1 MRRLLRGIGWTLLGL
16 VLLLAIALGT
26 LLGTSAGSRWLL
38 AQVPGLTVEAF
49 EGRLGQRWQA
59 DRLIWE
65 QDGSR
70 VEVQQPRLAWSP
82 ACLLKRTLCIDEL
95 VTGDIDLNFPPSEPD
110 PNAEPFSLPD
120 INLPLALQVER
131 IEIGQVTLNDAEQL
145 RRLQLQANWRADG
158 LDIQRLDVRRDD
170 LDLSLTG
177 RLQPSGNWPLQ
188 LQGQAALQSPDEQPW
203 ALMIAI
209 EGDLREQLQ
218 LQVESQGY
226 LQGSL
231 SGHVRAL
238 DEQLP
243 ATVRLNADGFKALP
257 GLPETLRLDDLELT
271 ASGNMQDGYRL
282 LGTTRLPGDGGAV
295 RVALEGVVSTTGA
308 QIAMLELDAG
318 QQRHVRLSGD
328 VDWQDGLAANADLLW
343 RDFPWRRLYP
353 EIEEPP
359 VTLRELKAQ
368 IQYEDGN
375 YLGNFESAMTGP
387 AGDFTLNSPV
397 SGNLEAV
404 HLPQLELRAGQG
416 SATGSVSV
424 GFADGIDWKADLA
437 LSDLD
442 PAYWLA
448 ELPGNLGGTLQSQGA
463 LRDERLQAEASLD
476 INGRLRG
483 QNTRLRLQASGEG
496 ERWNLPVIDLRMGDN
511 RVHGEGVWAQTLDG
525 RVQLE
530 LRRLAQLWPDLRG
543 QLNGEVTLGGTAAAP
558 SGKIELSGR
567 NLAYQDNRLRRLSL
581 QGQLSDGER
590 GRLVLNADDIRA
602 GETDLGALQVNA
614 EGTADQHQAD
624 LRLQGPLLDLAL
636 AVDGGL
642 RGEDWLGRLTR
653 GELSAEQQNWALQRP
668 ASLQRFA
675 DGRLELGAHCW
686 RSGPA
691 SLCAEDQRIM
701 PEPRIRYRLRD
712 FALQSLA
719 EYLPEDFR
727 WQGELNADI
736 ELDLPASGPNGR
748 VQVDAG
754 PGVLRIR
761 DADEWH
767 DFPYQTLAL
776 NSRLLPERIDSEL
789 RFQGG
794 ELGELDV
801 QVRIDPRPENKPID
815 GDFRLSGL
823 DLAVARPFVPM
834 VERLRGQLN
843 GSGQLSGSLQQ
854 PTLNGQLLL
863 SGGEIAGSEL
873 PTTFEDLRVRMLI
886 EGERLNIDGDWRA
899 GEQGRGNLSGTL
911 DWRDALD
918 LDLAIKGN
926 RLPVVVEPY
935 ADLEVEPDLRIV
947 LSGQDLAV
955 SGRVAVPRGA
965 ITVRELPPAT
975 VRVSEDTII
984 VGREAEEPATPLA
997 VTMDIDVEVGQDRLR
1012 FTGFGLTADLAGYLH
1027 IGDNLDARGELQLKN
1042 GRYRA
1047 YGQRLTIRR
1056 AELLFTGLISQPFLN
1071 IEAIR
1076 RIEAENV
1083 VAGLRITGSA
1093 EQPRIDVF
1101 SEPAMSQEQAL
1112 AYLVLGRPLGA
1123 DTGDS
1128 NLLAQAALGL
1138 GLAGSSSITGGLAQ
1152 RLGIQDF
1159 QLDTEGTGAG
1169 TSVVATGR
1177 LTERLALRYGVG
1189 VFEPS
1194 NTIALRYQLTRR
1206 IFLEAASGLASSL
1219 DVFYRRDF

>member
-1 MRRLLRGIGWTLLGL
+1 MRLLRGVGWTLLAL
-16 VLLLAIALGT
+16 VLLLAIAVGV
-26 LLGTSAGSRWLL
+26 LLGTASGSRWLL

-49 EGRLGQRWQA
+49 DGRLGQRWQA
-59 DRLIWE
+59 DRLLWE
-65 QDGSR
+65 QGGNR
-70 VEVQQPRLAWSP
+70 VEVQQPRLAWAP
-82 ACLLKRTLCIDEL
+82 GCLLKRTLCIDEL
-95 VTGDIDLNFPPSEPD
+95 TAGDIVLNFPPTEPAPD
-110 PNAEPFSLPD
+110 AEPFTLPD
-120 INLPLALQVER
+120 LDLPVALQVER
-131 IEIGQVTLNDAEQL
+131 IDIGRVTLNGSEQL
-145 RRLQLQANWRADG
+145 RRLHLQANWRADG
-158 LDIQRLDVRRDD
+158 LDIQRLDLRRDD
-170 LDLSLTG
+170 LDLSMNG
-177 RLQPSGNWPLQ
+177 RLLPSGAWPLK
-188 LQGQAALQSPDEQPW
+188 LEGQAALQSPNEQPW
-203 ALMIAI
+203 ALMIAVD
-209 EGDLREQLQ
+209 GDLREQLQ
-218 LQVESQGY
+218 VQVESQGY
-226 LQGSL
+226 LDGTL
-231 SGHVRAL
+231 SGQLRAL
-238 DEQLP
+238 DEHLP
-243 ATVRLNADGFKALP
+243 ATIKLNAHGFKALP
-257 GLPETLRLDDLELT
+257 DLPETLRLNDLQLT
-271 ASGNMQDGYRL
+271 ATGNMDDGYRV
-282 LGTTRLPGDGGAV
+282 LGTTLLPGEGGVV
-295 RVALEGVVSTTGA
+295 RVALEGVVGLSGA

-318 QQRHVRLSGD
+318 QQRDVRLSGD
-328 VDWQDGLAANADLLW
+328 VDWQDGLEANADLLW

-353 EIEEPP
+353 DIDEPP
-359 VTLRELKAQ
+359 VALRELKAQ
-368 IQYEDGN
+368 IQYDDGN
-375 YLGNFESAMTGP
+375 YLGNFQSAMTGP

-397 SGNLEAV
+397 SGNLESV

-416 SATGSVSV
+416 SAVGSVSI
-424 GFADGIDWKADLA
+424 GFAEGLDWKADLA

-448 ELPGNLGGTLQSQGA
+448 ELPGNLGGSLQSQGA

-476 INGRLRG
+476 ISGRLRG
-483 QNTRLRLQASGEG
+483 QNTSLQLQASGEG
-496 ERWNLPVIDLRMGDN
+496 ERWTLPIVDLRMGDN
-511 RVHGEGVWAQTLDG
+511 RVHGSGIWAQTLEG
-525 RVQLE
+525 QLQLE
-530 LRRLAQLWPDLRG
+530 LSRLAQLWPDLRG
-543 QLNGEVTLGGTAAAP
+543 QLNGEVALSGTAAAP
-558 SGKIELSGR
+558 SAQVELSGR

-590 GRLVLNADDIRA
+590 GRLALNAERIRA
-602 GETDLGALQVNA
+602 GDTDLGALQVNA
-614 EGTADQHQAD
+614 EGTAEKHQAD
-624 LRLQGPLLDLAL
+624 LQLQGPLLDLAL
-636 AVDGGL
+636 AFDGGL
-642 RGEDWLGRLTR
+642 RGEDWVGRLTR

-668 ASLQRFA
+668 ATLQRFA
-675 DGRLELGAHCW
+675 DGRLDLGAHCW
-686 RSGPA
+686 LSGPA
-691 SLCAEDQRIM
+691 TLCAEDQRLM
-701 PEPRIRYRLRD
+701 PDPRIRYRLRD

-748 VQVDAG
+748 IQVDAG

-767 DFPYQTLAL
+767 DFPYQTLVL
-776 NSRLLPERIDSEL
+776 NSRLLPERIDNEL

-794 ELGELDV
+794 ELGELEV
-801 QVRIDPRPENKPID
+801 QLQIDPRPEAKPIN
-815 GDFRLSGL
+815 GEFRLSGF

-843 GSGQLSGSLQQ
+843 GSGQLAGSLQQ

-863 SGGEIAGSEL
+863 TGGEIAGSEL
-873 PTTFEDLRVRMLI
+873 PTAFEDLRVRLLI

-899 GEQGRGNLSGTL
+899 GEQGRGSLSGAL
-911 DWRDALD
+911 DWQDELD
-918 LDLAIKGN
+918 LDLAIKGS

-947 LSGQDLAV
+947 LSGKELAV
-955 SGRVAVPRGA
+955 SGRIEVPRGA

-975 VRVSEDTII
+975 VRISEDTVI

-997 VTMDIDVEVGQDRLR
+997 VKMDIDVEVGQDRLR
-1012 FTGFGLTADLAGYLH
+1012 FSGFGLTADLAGYLH

-1056 AELLFTGLISQPFLN
+1056 AELLFTGMISQPFLN

-1076 RIEAENV
+1076 RIDAENV

-1112 AYLVLGRPLGA
+1112 AYLVLGRALGA

>member
-1 MRRLLRGIGWTLLGL
+1 LRGLGWTLLGL
-16 VLLLAIALGT
+16 VLLLAVALGT

-38 AQVPGLTVEAF
+38 TQVPGLTVEAF

-95 VTGDIDLNFPPSEPD
+95 VTGNIELNFPPSEPD

-120 INLPLALQVER
+120 IDLPLALQVER
-131 IEIGQVTLNDAEQL
+131 IEFGQVTLNDAEQL

-170 LDLSLTG
+170 LDLTLTG

-231 SGHVRAL
+231 SGHLRAL

-257 GLPETLRLDDLELT
+257 DLPETLRLDDLELT

-295 RVALEGVVSTTGA
+295 RVALEGIVSTTGA

-318 QQRHVRLSGD
+318 QQRHVRLTGD
-328 VDWQDGLAANADLLW
+328 IDWQNGLAANADLLW

-416 SATGSVSV
+416 SATGSVSI

-448 ELPGNLGGTLQSQGA
+448 ELPGNLGGTLQSQGG
-463 LRDERLQAEASLD
+463 LRDERLQAEARLD
-476 INGRLRG
+476 IKGRLRG
-483 QNTRLRLQASGEG
+483 QNTSLQLQASGEG
-496 ERWNLPVIDLRMGDN
+496 ERWNLPLIDLRMGDN

-530 LRRLAQLWPDLRG
+530 LRRLAQLWPGLRG
-543 QLNGEVTLGGTAAAP
+543 QLNGKVTLGGTAAAP
-558 SGKIELSGR
+558 SGQVELDGR
-567 NLAYQDNRLRRLSL
+567 NLAYQDNRLRRLRV

-590 GRLVLNADDIRA
+590 GHLVLNAERIRA
-602 GETDLGALQVNA
+602 GETDLGALQVRA
-614 EGTADQHQAD
+614 EGTADKHQAD
-624 LRLQGPLLDLAL
+624 LQLQGPLLDLAL
-636 AVDGGL
+636 AFDGGL
-642 RGEDWLGRLTR
+642 RGDDWIGRLLR

-668 ASLQRFA
+668 ATLQRFA

-686 RSGPA
+686 LSGPA

-701 PEPRIRYRLRD
+701 PDPRIRYRLRD

-719 EYLPEDFR
+719 EYLPDDFR

-736 ELDLPASGPNGR
+736 ELDIPASGPNGR

-767 DFPYQTLAL
+767 DFPYQTLVL

-794 ELGELDV
+794 ELGDLDV
-801 QVRIDPRPENKPID
+801 QVRIDPRPENKPIN
-815 GDFRLSGL
+815 GEFRLSGF

-873 PTTFEDLRVRMLI
+873 PTTFENLRVRMLI
-886 EGERLNIDGDWRA
+886 EGERLSIDGDWRA
-899 GEQGRGNLSGTL
+899 GDQGRGNLSGTL

-918 LDLAIKGN
+918 LDLAIKGS
-926 RLPVVVEPY
+926 RLPLVVEPY

-965 ITVRELPPAT
+965 ITVRELPPTT
-975 VRVSEDTII
+975 VRVSEDTVI

-997 VTMDIDVEVGQDRLR
+997 VKMDIDVEVGQDRLR

>member
-1 MRRLLRGIGWTLLGL
+1 MRGLGWTLLGL
-16 VLLLAIALGT
+16 VLLLAVALGT

-38 AQVPGLTVEAF
+38 TQVPGLTVEAF

-95 VTGDIDLNFPPSEPD
+95 VTGNIELNFPPSEPD

-120 INLPLALQVER
+120 IDLPLALQVER
-131 IEIGQVTLNDAEQL
+131 IEFGQVTLNDAEQL

-170 LDLSLTG
+170 LDLTLTG

-231 SGHVRAL
+231 SGHLRAL

-257 GLPETLRLDDLELT
+257 DLPETLRLDDLELT

-295 RVALEGVVSTTGA
+295 RVALEGIVSTTGA

-318 QQRHVRLSGD
+318 QQRHVRLTGD
-328 VDWQDGLAANADLLW
+328 IDWQNGLAANADLLW

-416 SATGSVSV
+416 SATGSVSI

-448 ELPGNLGGTLQSQGA
+448 ELPGNLGGTLQSQGG
-463 LRDERLQAEASLD
+463 LRDERLQAEARLD
-476 INGRLRG
+476 IKGRLRG
-483 QNTRLRLQASGEG
+483 QNTSLQLQASGEG
-496 ERWNLPVIDLRMGDN
+496 ERWNLPLIDLRMGDN

-530 LRRLAQLWPDLRG
+530 LRRLAQLWPGLRG
-543 QLNGEVTLGGTAAAP
+543 QLNGKVTLGGTAAAP
-558 SGKIELSGR
+558 SGQVELDGR
-567 NLAYQDNRLRRLSL
+567 NLAYQDNRLRRLRV

-590 GRLVLNADDIRA
+590 GHLVLNAERIRA
-602 GETDLGALQVNA
+602 GETDLGALQVRA
-614 EGTADQHQAD
+614 EGTADKHQAD
-624 LRLQGPLLDLAL
+624 LQLQGPLLDLAL
-636 AVDGGL
+636 AFDGGL
-642 RGEDWLGRLTR
+642 RGDDWIGRLLR

-668 ASLQRFA
+668 ATLQRFA

-686 RSGPA
+686 LSGPA

-701 PEPRIRYRLRD
+701 PDPRIRYRLRD

-719 EYLPEDFR
+719 EYLPDDFR

-736 ELDLPASGPNGR
+736 ELDIPASGPNGR

-767 DFPYQTLAL
+767 DFPYQTLVL

-794 ELGELDV
+794 ELGDLDV
-801 QVRIDPRPENKPID
+801 QVRIDPRPENKPIN
-815 GDFRLSGL
+815 GEFRLSGF

-873 PTTFEDLRVRMLI
+873 PTTFENLRVRMLI
-886 EGERLNIDGDWRA
+886 EGERLSIDGDWRA
-899 GEQGRGNLSGTL
+899 GDQGRGNLSGTL

-918 LDLAIKGN
+918 LDLAIKGS
-926 RLPVVVEPY
+926 RLPLVVEPY

-965 ITVRELPPAT
+965 ITVRELPPTT
-975 VRVSEDTII
+975 VRVSEDTVI

-997 VTMDIDVEVGQDRLR
+997 VKMDIDVEVGQDRLR

>member
-1 MRRLLRGIGWTLLGL
+1 MSRVLRGIGWTLLGL
-16 VLLLAIALGT
+16 VLLLAIALGV
-26 LLGTSAGSRWLL
+26 LLGTSGGSRWLL
-38 AQVPGLTVEAF
+38 GQVPGLTVEAF

-95 VTGDIDLNFPPSEPD
+95 VTGSIELKFPPSEPD

-120 INLPLALQVER
+120 IDLPLALQVER

-145 RRLQLQANWRADG
+145 RRLQLQANWRAEG

-231 SGHVRAL
+231 SGHLRAL

-257 GLPETLRLDDLELT
+257 DLPETLRLDDLELT

-295 RVALEGVVSTTGA
+295 RVALEGIVGTTGA

-318 QQRHVRLSGD
+318 QQRHVRLTGD
-328 VDWQDGLAANADLLW
+328 IDWQDGLAANADLLW

-416 SATGSVSV
+416 SATGSVSI

-448 ELPGNLGGTLQSQGA
+448 DLPGNLGGTLQSQGG
-463 LRDERLQAEASLD
+463 LRDERLQAEARLD
-476 INGRLRG
+476 IKGRLRG
-483 QNTRLRLQASGEG
+483 QNTSLQLQASGEG
-496 ERWNLPVIDLRMGDN
+496 ERWNLPLIDLRMGDN

-530 LRRLAQLWPDLRG
+530 LRRLAQLWPGLRG

-558 SGKIELSGR
+558 SGQVELDGR
-567 NLAYQDNRLRRLSL
+567 NLAYQDNRLRRLRV

-590 GRLVLNADDIRA
+590 GHLVLNAERIRA
-602 GETDLGALQVNA
+602 GETDLGALQVRA
-614 EGTADQHQAD
+614 EGTADKHQAD
-624 LRLQGPLLDLAL
+624 LQLQGPLLDLAL
-636 AVDGGL
+636 AFDGGL
-642 RGEDWLGRLTR
+642 RGDDWIGRLLR

-668 ASLQRFA
+668 AKLQRFA

-686 RSGPA
+686 LSGPA

-701 PEPRIRYRLRD
+701 PDPRIRYRLRD

-719 EYLPEDFR
+719 EYLPDDFR

-736 ELDLPASGPNGR
+736 ELDIPASGPNGR

-767 DFPYQTLAL
+767 DFPYQTLVL

-794 ELGELDV
+794 ELGDLDV
-801 QVRIDPRPENKPID
+801 QVRIDPRPENKPIN
-815 GDFRLSGL
+815 GEFRLSGF

-863 SGGEIAGSEL
+863 SDGEIAGSEL
-873 PTTFEDLRVRMLI
+873 PTTFENLRVRMLI
-886 EGERLNIDGDWRA
+886 EGERLSIDGDWRA
-899 GEQGRGNLSGTL
+899 GDQGRGNLSGTL

-918 LDLAIKGN
+918 LDLAIKGS

-965 ITVRELPPAT
+965 ITVRELPPTT
-975 VRVSEDTII
+975 VRVSEDTVI

-997 VTMDIDVEVGQDRLR
+997 VKMDIDVEVGQDRLR

>member
-1 MRRLLRGIGWTLLGL
+1 MRLLRGVGWTLLAL
-16 VLLLAIALGT
+16 VLLLAIAVGV
-26 LLGTSAGSRWLL
+26 LLGTASGSRWLL

-49 EGRLGQRWQA
+49 DGRLGQRWQA
-59 DRLIWE
+59 DRLLWE
-65 QDGSR
+65 QDGNR
-70 VEVQQPRLAWSP
+70 VEVGKPRFAWSP
-82 ACLLKRTLCIDEL
+82 GCLLKRTLCIDEL
-95 VTGDIDLNFPPSEPD
+95 IAGDIVLNFPPTEPAPD
-110 PNAEPFSLPD
+110 AEPFTLPD
-120 INLPLALQVER
+120 LDLPVALQVER
-131 IEIGQVTLNDAEQL
+131 IDIGRVTLNGSEQL
-145 RRLQLQANWRADG
+145 RRLHLQANWRADG
-158 LDIQRLDVRRDD
+158 LDIQRLDLRRDD
-170 LDLSLTG
+170 LDLSMNG
-177 RLQPSGNWPLQ
+177 RLLPSGAWPLK
-188 LQGQAALQSPDEQPW
+188 LEGQAALQSPNEQPW
-203 ALMIAI
+203 ALMIAVD
-209 EGDLREQLQ
+209 GDLREQLQ
-218 LQVESQGY
+218 VQVESQGY
-226 LQGSL
+226 LDGTL
-231 SGHVRAL
+231 SGQLRAL
-238 DEQLP
+238 DEHLP
-243 ATVRLNADGFKALP
+243 ATIKLNAHGFKALP
-257 GLPETLRLDDLELT
+257 DLPETLRLNDLQLT
-271 ASGNMQDGYRL
+271 ATGNMDDGYRV
-282 LGTTRLPGDGGAV
+282 LGTTLLPGEGGVV
-295 RVALEGVVSTTGA
+295 RVALEGVVGLSGA

-318 QQRHVRLSGD
+318 QQRDVRLSGD
-328 VDWQDGLAANADLLW
+328 VDWQDGLEANADLLW

-353 EIEEPP
+353 DIDEPP
-359 VTLRELKAQ
+359 VALRELKAQ
-368 IQYEDGN
+368 IQYDDGN
-375 YLGNFESAMTGP
+375 YLGNFQSAMTGP

-397 SGNLEAV
+397 SGNLESV

-416 SATGSVSV
+416 SAVGSVSI
-424 GFADGIDWKADLA
+424 GFAEGLDWKADLA

-448 ELPGNLGGTLQSQGA
+448 ELPGNLGGSLQSQGA

-476 INGRLRG
+476 ISGRLRG
-483 QNTRLRLQASGEG
+483 QNTSLQLQASGEG
-496 ERWNLPVIDLRMGDN
+496 ERWTLPIVDLRMGDN
-511 RVHGEGVWAQTLDG
+511 RVHGSGIWAQTLEG
-525 RVQLE
+525 QLQLE
-530 LRRLAQLWPDLRG
+530 LSRLAQLWPDLRG
-543 QLNGEVTLGGTAAAP
+543 QLNGEVALSGTAAAP
-558 SGKIELSGR
+558 SAQVELSGR

-590 GRLVLNADDIRA
+590 GRLALNAERIRA
-602 GETDLGALQVNA
+602 GDTDLGALQVNA
-614 EGTADQHQAD
+614 EGTAEKHQAD
-624 LRLQGPLLDLAL
+624 LQLQGPLLDLAL
-636 AVDGGL
+636 AFDGGL
-642 RGEDWLGRLTR
+642 RGEDWVGRLTR

-668 ASLQRFA
+668 ATLQRFA
-675 DGRLELGAHCW
+675 DGRLDLGAHCW
-686 RSGPA
+686 LSGPA
-691 SLCAEDQRIM
+691 TLCAEDQRLM
-701 PEPRIRYRLRD
+701 PDPRIRYRLRD

-748 VQVDAG
+748 IQVDAG

-767 DFPYQTLAL
+767 DFPYQTLVL
-776 NSRLLPERIDSEL
+776 NSRLLPERIDNEL

-794 ELGELDV
+794 ELGELEV
-801 QVRIDPRPENKPID
+801 QLQIDPRPEAKPIN
-815 GDFRLSGL
+815 GEFRLSGF

-843 GSGQLSGSLQQ
+843 GSGQLAGSLQQ

-863 SGGEIAGSEL
+863 TGGEIAGSEL
-873 PTTFEDLRVRMLI
+873 PTAFEDLRVRLLI

-899 GEQGRGNLSGTL
+899 GEQGRGSLSGAL
-911 DWRDALD
+911 DWQDELD
-918 LDLAIKGN
+918 LDLAIKGS

-947 LSGQDLAV
+947 LSGKELAV
-955 SGRVAVPRGA
+955 SGRIEVPRGA

-975 VRVSEDTII
+975 VRISEDTVI

-997 VTMDIDVEVGQDRLR
+997 VKMDIDVEVGQDRLR
-1012 FTGFGLTADLAGYLH
+1012 FSGFGLTADLAGYLH

-1056 AELLFTGLISQPFLN
+1056 AELLFTGMISQPFLN

-1076 RIEAENV
+1076 RIDAENV

-1112 AYLVLGRPLGA
+1112 AYLVLGRALGA

>member
-1 MRRLLRGIGWTLLGL
+1 MRLLRGVGWTLLAL
-16 VLLLAIALGT
+16 VLLLAIAVGV
-26 LLGTSAGSRWLL
+26 LLGTASGSRWLL

-49 EGRLGQRWQA
+49 DGRLGQRWQA
-59 DRLIWE
+59 DRLLWE
-65 QDGSR
+65 QDGNR
-70 VEVQQPRLAWSP
+70 VEVGKPRFAWSP
-82 ACLLKRTLCIDEL
+82 GCLLKRTLCIDEL
-95 VTGDIDLNFPPSEPD
+95 IAGDIVLNFPPTEPAPD
-110 PNAEPFSLPD
+110 AEPFTLPD
-120 INLPLALQVER
+120 LDLPLALQVER
-131 IEIGQVTLNDAEQL
+131 IDIGRVTLNGSEQL
-145 RRLQLQANWRADG
+145 RRLHLQANWRADG
-158 LDIQRLDVRRDD
+158 LDIQQLEVRRDD
-170 LDLSLTG
+170 LDLSLNG
-177 RLQPSGNWPLQ
+177 RLLPSGAWPLK
-188 LQGQAALQSPDEQPW
+188 LEGQAALQSPNEQPW
-203 ALMIAI
+203 ALMIAVD
-209 EGDLREQLQ
+209 GDLREQLQ
-218 LQVESQGY
+218 VQVESQGY
-226 LQGSL
+226 LDGTL
-231 SGHVRAL
+231 SGQLRAL
-238 DEQLP
+238 DEHLP
-243 ATVRLNADGFKALP
+243 ATIKLNAHGFKALP
-257 GLPETLRLDDLELT
+257 DLPETLRLNDLQLT
-271 ASGNMQDGYRL
+271 ATGNMDDGYRV
-282 LGTTRLPGDGGAV
+282 LGTTLLPGEGGVV
-295 RVALEGVVSTTGA
+295 RVALEGVVGPSGA

-318 QQRHVRLSGD
+318 QQRDVRLSGD
-328 VDWQDGLAANADLLW
+328 VDWQDGLEANADLLW

-353 EIEEPP
+353 DIDEPP
-359 VTLRELKAQ
+359 VALRELKAQ
-368 IQYEDGN
+368 IQYDDGN
-375 YLGNFESAMTGP
+375 YLGNFQSAMTGP

-397 SGNLEAV
+397 SGNLESI

-416 SATGSVSV
+416 SAVGSVSI
-424 GFADGIDWKADLA
+424 GFAEGLDWKADLA

-448 ELPGNLGGTLQSQGA
+448 ELPGNLGGSLQSQGA

-476 INGRLRG
+476 ISGRLRG
-483 QNTRLRLQASGEG
+483 QNTSLQLQASGEG
-496 ERWNLPVIDLRMGDN
+496 ERWTLPIVDLRMGDN
-511 RVHGEGVWAQTLDG
+511 RVHGSGIWAQTLEG
-525 RVQLE
+525 QLQLE
-530 LRRLAQLWPDLRG
+530 LSRLAQLWPDLRG
-543 QLNGEVTLGGTAAAP
+543 QLNGEVALSGTAAAP
-558 SGKIELSGR
+558 SAQVELSGR

-590 GRLVLNADDIRA
+590 GRLALNAERIRA
-602 GETDLGALQVNA
+602 GDTDLGALQVNA
-614 EGTADQHQAD
+614 EGTAEKHQAD
-624 LRLQGPLLDLAL
+624 LQLQGPLLDLAL
-636 AVDGGL
+636 AFDGGL
-642 RGEDWLGRLTR
+642 RGEDWIGRLTR

-668 ASLQRFA
+668 ATLQRFA
-675 DGRLELGAHCW
+675 DGRLDLGAHCW
-686 RSGPA
+686 LSGPA
-691 SLCAEDQRIM
+691 TLCAEDQRLM
-701 PEPRIRYRLRD
+701 PDPRIRYRLRD

-748 VQVDAG
+748 IQVDAG

-767 DFPYQTLAL
+767 DFPYQTLVL
-776 NSRLLPERIDSEL
+776 NSRLLPERIDNEL

-794 ELGELDV
+794 ELGELEV
-801 QVRIDPRPENKPID
+801 QLQIDPRPEAKPIN
-815 GDFRLSGL
+815 GEFRLSGF

-843 GSGQLSGSLQQ
+843 GSGQLAGSLQQ

-863 SGGEIAGSEL
+863 TGGEIAGSEL
-873 PTTFEDLRVRMLI
+873 PTAFEDLRVRVLI

-899 GEQGRGNLSGTL
+899 GEQGRGSLSGAL
-911 DWRDALD
+911 DWRDELD
-918 LDLAIKGN
+918 LDLAIKGS

-947 LSGQDLAV
+947 LSGKELAV
-955 SGRVAVPRGA
+955 SGRIEVPRGA

-975 VRVSEDTII
+975 VRISEDTVI

-997 VTMDIDVEVGQDRLR
+997 VKMDIDVEVGQDRLR
-1012 FTGFGLTADLAGYLH
+1012 FSGFGLTADLAGYLH

-1056 AELLFTGLISQPFLN
+1056 AELLFTGMISQPFLN

-1076 RIEAENV
+1076 RIDAENV

-1112 AYLVLGRPLGA
+1112 AYLVLGRALGA

>member
-1 MRRLLRGIGWTLLGL
+1 MRLLRGVGWTLLAL
-16 VLLLAIALGT
+16 VLLLAIAVGV
-26 LLGTSAGSRWLL
+26 LLGTASGSRWLL

-49 EGRLGQRWQA
+49 DGRLGQRWQA
-59 DRLIWE
+59 DRLLWE
-65 QDGSR
+65 QGGNR
-70 VEVQQPRLAWSP
+70 VEVQQPRLAWAP
-82 ACLLKRTLCIDEL
+82 GCLLKRTLCIDEL
-95 VTGDIDLNFPPSEPD
+95 TTGDIVLNFPPTEPAPD
-110 PNAEPFSLPD
+110 AEPFPLPD
-120 INLPLALQVER
+120 LDLPVALQVER
-131 IEIGQVTLNDAEQL
+131 IDIGRVTLNGSEQL
-145 RRLQLQANWRADG
+145 RRLHLQANWRADG
-158 LDIQRLDVRRDD
+158 LDIQRLDLRRDD
-170 LDLSLTG
+170 LDLSMNG
-177 RLQPSGNWPLQ
+177 RLLPSGAWPLK
-188 LQGQAALQSPDEQPW
+188 LEGQAALQSPNEQPW
-203 ALMIAI
+203 ALMIAVD
-209 EGDLREQLQ
+209 GDLREQLQ
-218 LQVESQGY
+218 VQVESQGY
-226 LQGSL
+226 LDGTL
-231 SGHVRAL
+231 SGQLRAL
-238 DEQLP
+238 DEHLP
-243 ATVRLNADGFKALP
+243 ATIKLNAHGFKALP
-257 GLPETLRLDDLELT
+257 DLPETLRLNDLQLT
-271 ASGNMQDGYRL
+271 ATGNMDDGYSV
-282 LGTTRLPGDGGAV
+282 LGTTLLPGEGGVV
-295 RVALEGVVSTTGA
+295 RVALEGVVGLSGA

-318 QQRHVRLSGD
+318 QQRDVRLSGD
-328 VDWQDGLAANADLLW
+328 VDWQDGLEANADLLW

-353 EIEEPP
+353 DIDEPP
-359 VTLRELKAQ
+359 VALRELKAQ
-368 IQYEDGN
+368 IQYDDGN
-375 YLGNFESAMTGP
+375 YLGNFQSAMTGP

-397 SGNLEAV
+397 SGNLESV

-416 SATGSVSV
+416 SAVGSVSI
-424 GFADGIDWKADLA
+424 GFAEGLDWKADLA

-448 ELPGNLGGTLQSQGA
+448 ELPGNLGGSLQSQGA

-476 INGRLRG
+476 ISGRLRG
-483 QNTRLRLQASGEG
+483 QNTSLQLQASGEG
-496 ERWNLPVIDLRMGDN
+496 ERWTLPIVDLRMGDN
-511 RVHGEGVWAQTLDG
+511 RVHGSGIWAQTLEG
-525 RVQLE
+525 QLQLE
-530 LRRLAQLWPDLRG
+530 LSRLAQLWPDLRG
-543 QLNGEVTLGGTAAAP
+543 QLNGEVALSGTAAAP
-558 SGKIELSGR
+558 SAQVELSGR
-567 NLAYQDNRLRRLSL
+567 NLAYQDNHLRRLSL

-590 GRLVLNADDIRA
+590 GRLALNAERIRA
-602 GETDLGALQVNA
+602 GDTDLGALQVNA
-614 EGTADQHQAD
+614 EGTAEKHQAD
-624 LRLQGPLLDLAL
+624 LQLQGPLLDLAL
-636 AVDGGL
+636 AFDGGL
-642 RGEDWLGRLTR
+642 RGEDWIGRLTR

-668 ASLQRFA
+668 ATLQRFA
-675 DGRLELGAHCW
+675 DGRLDLGAHCW
-686 RSGPA
+686 LSGPA
-691 SLCAEDQRIM
+691 TLCAEDQRLM
-701 PEPRIRYRLRD
+701 PDPRIRYRLRD

-748 VQVDAG
+748 IQVDAG

-767 DFPYQTLAL
+767 DFPYQTLVL
-776 NSRLLPERIDSEL
+776 NSRLLPERIDNEL

-794 ELGELDV
+794 ELGELEV
-801 QVRIDPRPENKPID
+801 QLQIDPRPEAKPIN
-815 GDFRLSGL
+815 GEFRLSGF

-843 GSGQLSGSLQQ
+843 GSGQLAGSLQQ

-863 SGGEIAGSEL
+863 TGGEIAGSEL
-873 PTTFEDLRVRMLI
+873 PTAFEDLRVRLLI

-899 GEQGRGNLSGTL
+899 GEQGRGSLSGAL
-911 DWRDALD
+911 DWQDELD
-918 LDLAIKGN
+918 LDLAIKGS

-947 LSGQDLAV
+947 LSGKELAV
-955 SGRVAVPRGA
+955 SGRIEVPRGA

-975 VRVSEDTII
+975 VRISEDTVI
-984 VGREAEEPATPLA
+984 VGREAEEPATRLA
-997 VTMDIDVEVGQDRLR
+997 VKMDIDVEVGQDRLR
-1012 FTGFGLTADLAGYLH
+1012 FSGFGLTADLAGYLH

-1056 AELLFTGLISQPFLN
+1056 AELLFTGMISQPFLN

-1076 RIEAENV
+1076 RIDAENV

-1112 AYLVLGRPLGA
+1112 AYLVLGRALGA